1 MDYLELL
8 TIFNIVII
16 VLIGLFILNWI
27 NNLDKIKCEC
37 SNTNK
42 KVFIKAWWFF
52 LILYYSSILIIYVLT
67 NNNQSLSDFIQ
78 FNNIILSMNLII
90 GIVAV
95 IMVIITYNYI
105 NNLKKNNCNC
115 SLSKSQELLFLY
127 SKINIAIIVI
137 VIIIFIL
144 FLIYYVYI

>member
-1 MDYLELL
+1 MDLFNIF
-8 TIFNIVII
+8 TIFNIIFII
-16 VLIGLFILNWI
+16 VIGLFILNWI
-27 NNLDKIKCEC
+27 NHMDLIKCNC
-37 SNTNK
+37 SNNNS

-115 SLSKSQELLFLY
+115 E
-127 SKINIAIIVI
+127 
-137 VIIIFIL
+137 
-144 FLIYYVYI
+144 